1 MEDGGKCFH
10 PCKQHLPLVSQ
21 RDTLR
26 DMHLAGHKIRQWREA
41 HEPPLSAEEFGARYG
56 DPWPSRTVY
65 GWEAKGKIARAPVQK
80 RLAELGICAPEDWL
94 ETSPDADVSKEAEV
108 SHKDSDEEG
117 RAHPFYDM
125 RRHGFVRVAT
135 STPKSRTADVA
146 YNVAGIL
153 AEAERAH
160 EAGVDLVLYPELCIS
175 SYAIDDLHLQSALL
189 DAVEAGLGEIAA
201 ASGKFDPVLLVGAP
215 LRHNGRI
222 YNCAAVVARGRLL
235 GVIPKSFLPNYREY
249 YEKRWFAHGRE
260 IKGME
265 IAVAGSVVPFG
276 TDLIFAAE
284 NLPGFRLFVEICED
298 YWSPTPPS
306 TRGALAGATVLVNLS
321 ASNITIGK
329 SDERHLLARAQSSR
343 AVAAYLYCAS
353 GHGESTTDLAWD
365 GQGMIYELGDLL
377 AESERFSL
385 HAELCIA
392 DVDCERI
399 LAERARMQTF
409 NDAAE
414 AAGRPED
421 SFRTITFELAPTGG
435 DRGLV
440 RPTRRFPF
448 VPNRQHRLDEDC
460 YEAFNIQVDGLM
472 RRLESTHAKS
482 LVIGVSGGLDS
493 THALIVAAKCCD
505 RLGLPRSTI
514 RGYTMPGF
522 ATSDHTKSNAW
533 KLMKALGITAEE
545 IDIRPAATRMLE
557 DMKHPFAAGEPVHDV
572 TFENVQAGLR
582 TDYLFR
588 LAGHHS
594 GFVIG
599 TGDLSELAL
608 GWCTYG
614 VGDQMSH
621 YAVNSGVPKTLIQYL
636 IRWAVSTEQ
645 FDPATD
651 EVLLSILDTEISPEL
666 VPPGES
672 GEIQSTESIIGPY
685 ELNDFFLHHTIRWG
699 QRPSKIAFLA
709 WHAWRD
715 ARAGLWPAGFP
726 EAEKNEY
733 DLATIR
739 HWLENFLRRFF
750 GFSQFKRSA
759 IPNGPKVSAGGALS
773 PRGDWRAPSDAVAD
787 VWLAEL
793 RDALPPSDG

>member
-1 MEDGGKCFH
+1 
-10 PCKQHLPLVSQ
+10 
-21 RDTLR
+21 
-26 DMHLAGHKIRQWREA
+26 MHLAGYKIRQWREA
-41 HEPPLSAEEFGARYG
+41 HDPPLSAAEFGARYG

-65 GWEAKGKIARAPVQK
+65 GWESKGKIARAPVQK
-80 RLAELGICAPEDWL
+80 RLADLGICAPEDWL
-94 ETSPDADVSKEAEV
+94 EPAPGQDTGARQAVSDKDKTAEA
-108 SHKDSDEEG
+108 S
-117 RAHPFYDM
+117 RAQRFFDL
-125 RRHGFVRVAT
+125 RTHGMVRVAT
-135 STPKSRTADVA
+135 STPQTRTADVA
-146 YNVAGIL
+146 HNVAGIL
-153 AEAERAH
+153 AEASRAH
-160 EAGVDLVLYPELCIS
+160 DAGVDLVVFPELCIS

-189 DAVEAGLGEIAA
+189 DAAEAGLSEIVE
-201 ASGKFDPVLLVGAP
+201 ASAGLDPVLLVGAP
-215 LRHNGRI
+215 LRHKGRI

-235 GVIPKSFLPNYREY
+235 GVVPKSFLPNYREY
-249 YEKRWFAHGRE
+249 YEKRWFAHGRNVR
-260 IKGME
+260 GQD
-265 IAVAGSVVPFG
+265 IAVGQWHAPFG
-276 TDLIFAAE
+276 TDLLFAAE
-284 NLPGFRLFVEICED
+284 DLPGFTLFVELCED
-298 YWSPTPPS
+298 FWAPDPPS
-306 TRGALAGATVLVNLS
+306 TRGALAGATVLANLS

-329 SDERHLLARAQSSR
+329 SDERHLLARSQSAR
-343 AVAAYLYCAS
+343 AVAAYLYSAS

-377 AESERFSL
+377 AESERFSRD
-385 HAELCIA
+385 AELCIA

-409 NDAAE
+409 GDAAE

-421 SFRTITFELAPTGG
+421 SFRTVSFAFAPVSA
-435 DRGLV
+435 DRALQ
-440 RPTRRFPF
+440 RPVRRFPF
-448 VPNRQHRLDEDC
+448 VPNRRHKLDEDC
-460 YEAFNIQVDGLM
+460 YEAFNIQIDGLS
-472 RRLESTHAKS
+472 RRLEATRAASM
-482 LVIGVSGGLDS
+482 VIGVSGGLDS

-505 RLGLPRSTI
+505 RLGLPRTTI

-522 ATSDHTKSNAW
+522 GTSDHTRSNAW
-533 KLMKALGITAEE
+533 KLMRALGITAEE
-545 IDIRPAATRMLE
+545 IDIRPAATRMLA
-557 DMKHPFAAGEPVHDV
+557 DMGHPFADGEPVHDV

-621 YAVNSGVPKTLIQYL
+621 YAVNAGVPKTLIQYL
-636 IRWAVSTEQ
+636 IRWAVSTDQ
-645 FDPATD
+645 FDAQTD
-651 EVLLSILDTEISPEL
+651 EILLSILDTEISPEL
-666 VPPGES
+666 VPAGQD

-709 WHAWRD
+709 WHAWKD
-715 ARAGLWPAGFP
+715 AEAGLWPAGFP
-726 EAEKNEY
+726 DSEKNQY

-750 GFSQFKRSA
+750 AFSQFKRSA

-787 VWLAEL
+787 VWLKELAENVPQ
-793 RDALPPSDG
+793 A